1 MSIRFRRAQR
11 AEIHIKDFG
20 RLRSE
25 LEGLDDEFDLVHTN
39 DILHSKLLNILVVCQ
54 NLGQGFYVSWLLKN
68 EKQPQ

>member
-25 LEGLDDEFDLVHTN
+25 LEGLDDEFDLVQTY
-39 DILHSKLLNILVVCQ
+39 DILHSKLLKHFSCVSKFRSRILCE
-54 NLGQGFYVSWLLKN
+54 LAA
-68 EKQPQ
+68 EKRKAA